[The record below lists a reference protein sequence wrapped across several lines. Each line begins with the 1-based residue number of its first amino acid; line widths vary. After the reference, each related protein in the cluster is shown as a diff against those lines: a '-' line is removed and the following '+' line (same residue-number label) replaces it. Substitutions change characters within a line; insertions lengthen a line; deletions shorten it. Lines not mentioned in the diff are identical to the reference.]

1 MKTVTIPIIN
11 DNDYE
16 PDKEFYIILKN
27 PEGEAALGDPSIT
40 RAMIIDDDGRYN
52 ARKVCPSIS
61 FSAWVFKW
69 YIEDLV
75 RSTIPTASVNE
86 ICPVVVQY
94 RYDDLR
100 RPNPQPKHSTKQ

>member
-27 PEGEAALGDPSIT
+27 PEGEAALGDPSIA

-69 YIEDLV
+69 HIEDLV
-75 RSTIPTASVNE
+75 RSTIHIYTSILLVPARGRKVKNLT
-86 ICPVVVQY
+86 
-94 RYDDLR
+94 L
-100 RPNPQPKHSTKQ
+100 